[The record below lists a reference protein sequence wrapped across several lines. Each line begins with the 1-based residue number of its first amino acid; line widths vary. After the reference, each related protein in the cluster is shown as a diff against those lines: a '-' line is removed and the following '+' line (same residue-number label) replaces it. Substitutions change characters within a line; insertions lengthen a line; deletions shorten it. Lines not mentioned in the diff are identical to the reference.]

1 MQWDPSRAALTY
13 ESLKYDFDH
22 IVDNLYQGA
31 APPFGDA
38 VAKLGFDTLVLCAK
52 ENQREDLY
60 PGIEIVLAP
69 GDDDVRVERMMRDL
83 PTWQQAAQIV
93 AERVASGKKVLVTCM
108 AGLNRSGMV
117 TALALHQITGWSG
130 KDIVEHIQASRDM
143 ALCNDT
149 FADYIRS
156 QARAND
162 EEA

>member
-13 ESLKYDFDH
+13 KSLKYDFDH

-31 APPFGDA
+31 APPFGDV

-60 PGIEIVLAP
+60 PGIEVVLAP

>member
-60 PGIEIVLAP
+60 PGIEVVLAP

-117 TALALHQITGWSG
+117 TALALHQITGVVRKRHRRAHPG
-130 KDIVEHIQASRDM
+130 
-143 ALCNDT
+143 L
-149 FADYIRS
+149 
-156 QARAND
+156 ARHGPLQRHVRGLHP
-162 EEA
+162 

>member
-60 PGIEIVLAP
+60 PGIEVVLAP